1 MMSSELL
8 CGGIFKMEID
18 RYATQKA
25 ARELTRK
32 ERDTERGNVLVH
44 QSRSKLQQPFL
55 PVYCV
60 VVFLARKRKK
70 NTPSRR
76 GIIIIIDDE

>member
-1 MMSSELL
+1 V
-8 CGGIFKMEID
+8 GGFSKWKSTD
-18 RYATQKA
+18 TAQK

-32 ERDTERGNVLVH
+32 ERDTERGNVLV

-55 PVYCV
+55 VCV
-60 VVFLARKRKK
+60 VVFLAKRKK

-76 GIIIIIDDE
+76 GIIIIDDE

>member
-1 MMSSELL
+1 
-8 CGGIFKMEID
+8 MEID

-32 ERDTERGNVLVH
+32 ERDTERGNVLV

-60 VVFLARKRKK
+60 VVFLAKRKK

>member
-1 MMSSELL
+1 
-8 CGGIFKMEID
+8 MEID

-60 VVFLARKRKK
+60 VVFLAKRKK

-76 GIIIIIDDE
+76 GIIIIDDE

>member
-1 MMSSELL
+1 V
-8 CGGIFKMEID
+8 GGFSKWKSTD
-18 RYATQKA
+18 TAQK

-32 ERDTERGNVLVH
+32 ERYIKRGNVLV

-55 PVYCV
+55 VCV
-60 VVFLARKRKK
+60 VVFLAKRKK

-76 GIIIIIDDE
+76 GIIIIDDE

>member
-32 ERDTERGNVLVH
+32 ERDTERGNVLV
-44 QSRSKLQQPFL
+44 QSRSKLQPFL

-76 GIIIIIDDE
+76 GIIIIDDE

>member
-1 MMSSELL
+1 MIMSSELL
-8 CGGIFKMEID
+8 CGGIFKMEFD

-60 VVFLARKRKK
+60 VVFLAKRKK

>member
-1 MMSSELL
+1 MSSELL
-8 CGGIFKMEID
+8 CGGIFKMEFD

-76 GIIIIIDDE
+76 GIIIIDDE

>member
-1 MMSSELL
+1 
-8 CGGIFKMEID
+8 MEID

-32 ERDTERGNVLVH
+32 ERDTERGNVLV
-44 QSRSKLQQPFL
+44 QSRSKLQQPFY
-55 PVYCV
+55 PSICV
-60 VVFLARKRKK
+60 VVFLAKRKK

-76 GIIIIIDDE
+76 GIIIIDDE

>member
-1 MMSSELL
+1 
-8 CGGIFKMEID
+8 MEID

-25 ARELTRK
+25 LCELTRK

-55 PVYCV
+55 PVNCV
-60 VVFLARKRKK
+60 VVFLAKRKK
-70 NTPSRR
+70 NTPPSRR

>member
-1 MMSSELL
+1 
-8 CGGIFKMEID
+8 MEID

-55 PVYCV
+55 PVCV
-60 VVFLARKRKK
+60 VVFLAKRKK

>member
-76 GIIIIIDDE
+76 GIIIIDDE

>member
-1 MMSSELL
+1 V
-8 CGGIFKMEID
+8 GGFSKWKSTD
-18 RYATQKA
+18 A
-25 ARELTRK
+25 AKSPSELTRK
-32 ERDTERGNVLVH
+32 ERDTERGNVLV
-44 QSRSKLQQPFL
+44 QSRSKLQPFL

-60 VVFLARKRKK
+60 VVFLAKRKK

>member
-1 MMSSELL
+1 V
-8 CGGIFKMEID
+8 GGFSKWKSTD
-18 RYATQKA
+18 TAQK

-32 ERDTERGNVLVH
+32 ERDIKRGNVLV

-55 PVYCV
+55 VCV
-60 VVFLARKRKK
+60 VVFLAKRKK

-76 GIIIIIDDE
+76 GIIIIDDE

>member
-32 ERDTERGNVLVH
+32 ERDTERGNVLV

-60 VVFLARKRKK
+60 VVFLAKRKK

>member
-1 MMSSELL
+1 MSSELL

-32 ERDTERGNVLVH
+32 ERDTERGNVLV

-60 VVFLARKRKK
+60 VVFLAKRKK

>member
-1 MMSSELL
+1 
-8 CGGIFKMEID
+8 MEFD

-32 ERDTERGNVLVH
+32 ERDTERGNVLV

-60 VVFLARKRKK
+60 VVFLAKRKK

>member
-32 ERDTERGNVLVH
+32 ERDTERGNVLV
-44 QSRSKLQQPFL
+44 QSRSKVQQPFL
-55 PVYCV
+55 VCV
-60 VVFLARKRKK
+60 VVFHAKRKK

-76 GIIIIIDDE
+76 GIIIIDDE